1 MFVQNFDLLRIQLGL
16 PVQEGKHFVSR
27 GVSVWYCVI
36 ALKLGYCKTVA
47 WRDIDTDTH
56 IGQLCQKLKDIHT
69 RSNKRWR
76 DEGTCLLRGIQTQ
89 MEPAKCEVLL
99 RLLMLICTCSV
110 RHIRTRKVFAISTT
124 SDLLPLLL
132 NVEGKSSLASW
143 FRISQIDRHSLVG
156 ALLKDWITIVMLAGS
171 RVVGRLW

>member
-1 MFVQNFDLLRIQLGL
+1 M
-16 PVQEGKHFVSR
+16 
-27 GVSVWYCVI
+27 
-36 ALKLGYCKTVA
+36 
-47 WRDIDTDTH
+47 TD
-56 IGQLCQKLKDIHT
+56 
-69 RSNKRWR
+69 
-76 DEGTCLLRGIQTQ
+76 
-89 MEPAKCEVLL
+89 M

-110 RHIRTRKVFAISTT
+110 RHIRTRNVFAISTT

-156 ALLKDWITIVMLAGS
+156 ALLKDWITIVMLAGN